1 MRVITAF
8 FSVESLPLNP
18 GQLPPMKE
26 AIHRCREWLG
36 TNEGENRIAIFEK
49 LTCSSRRAPQK
60 PTFRVFHFSVL
71 IEGHKPSKPS
81 QPA

>member
-8 FSVESLPLNP
+8 FSVENLPLNP

-26 AIHRCREWLG
+26 AIHRYREWLG

-49 LTCSSRRAPQK
+49 LTCSSRPASQRPAL
-60 PTFRVFHFSVL
+60 RVFHFSIL
-71 IEGHKPSKPS
+71 IEGHRPSKPS
-81 QPA
+81 QAA